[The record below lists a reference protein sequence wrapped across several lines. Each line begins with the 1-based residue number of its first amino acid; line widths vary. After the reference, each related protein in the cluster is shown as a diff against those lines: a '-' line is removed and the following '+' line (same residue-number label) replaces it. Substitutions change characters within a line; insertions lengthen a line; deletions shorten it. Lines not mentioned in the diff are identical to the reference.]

1 MPLVRL
7 VGVPGPLTLLTPLV
21 PDDPGPDPEPE
32 EGDEEAEDSLRL
44 CLLRE
49 SDLRLQVAQLL
60 YGRMALFTAHCTH
73 VLFCSWQLEQFR
85 CVWAAVQAGHE
96 GTELF
101 RLSDELL
108 MLYRSPSVGSRM

>member
-1 MPLVRL
+1 
-7 VGVPGPLTLLTPLV
+7 VGVPGPLTLAPE
-21 PDDPGPDPEPE
+21 DPEEPE
-32 EGDEEAEDSLRL
+32 EGEDEAEDSLRL
-44 CLLRE
+44 CLLSE

-60 YGRMALFTAHCTH
+60 YGSVALFTAHWTH
-73 VLFCSWQLEQFR
+73 VLFSSWQLEQFR

-108 MLYRSPSVGSRM
+108 MLYRSPSVGRRM